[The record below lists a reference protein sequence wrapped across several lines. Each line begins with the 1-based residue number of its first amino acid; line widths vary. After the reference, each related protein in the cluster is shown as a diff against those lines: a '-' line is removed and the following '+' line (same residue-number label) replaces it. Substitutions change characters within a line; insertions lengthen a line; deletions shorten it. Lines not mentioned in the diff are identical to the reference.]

1 MKRHLSF
8 YLSFAT
14 LVCSL
19 IGSAIA
25 ADMPQP
31 VKAVAP
37 VAASNQSGFYFGA
50 VAFADKSRGN
60 FGTGDITPSGT
71 MGGIVAGY
79 AAFAGQAL
87 FAVEADG
94 EYDLA
99 RDKKPCGA
107 VDMCDVKPT
116 WFMSQR
122 IVIGMP
128 LASLTGAV
136 QRATTAAGTQWPVP
150 LNVPASLSAATA
162 LPYLTA
168 GIAERRFQSCI
179 DGDCNKLWRAGWTA
193 GGGFRVPISAGI
205 TADIGYLY
213 VGYRKHAVETL
224 PGFSPA
230 SEQIAKAALHYHM

>member
-1 MKRHLSF
+1 MKRYLFLAALACSF
-8 YLSFAT
+8 
-14 LVCSL
+14 
-19 IGSAIA
+19 GNAIA

-31 VKAVAP
+31 TKATVP
-37 VAASNQSGFYFGA
+37 VAASNQSGVYFGA
-50 VAFADKSRGN
+50 TAFADKTRGN
-60 FGTGDITPSGT
+60 FGTADITPSGT

-87 FAVEADG
+87 FAVEFDAG
-94 EYDLA
+94 YDLA
-99 RDKKPCGA
+99 RDQKPCGFA
-107 VDMCDVKPT
+107 DMCDMKPT

-122 IVIGMP
+122 LVVGMP

-136 QRATTAAGTQWPVP
+136 QRATTAQGTQWPVP

-168 GIAERRFQSCI
+168 GIAERRFQTCI
-179 DGDCNKLWRAGWTA
+179 DGDCNKLWRAGWAA

-213 VGYRKHAVETL
+213 VGYRKHAVDTL

-230 SEQIAKAALHYHM
+230 SEQIAKVSLHYHM